1 MADKAFI
8 NKDITQFASQR
19 MRHSSRSAKDWSSR
33 DFYNDP
39 LTMSDF
45 YLETLEE
52 QGFGY
57 PKGWRSDRATGSVEA
72 LMEDDKIV
80 RIVSV
85 GGKITAEDVTEE
97 LSGTGS

>member
-19 MRHSSRSAKDWSSR
+19 MRHSSRSSEDWTSR

-39 LTMSDF
+39 LTMSYF
-45 YLETLEE
+45 FLEALEE
-52 QGFGY
+52 EGFGY

-72 LMEDDKIV
+72 LMEDEKIV
-80 RIVSV
+80 RILSA
-85 GGKITAEDVTEE
+85 GGE
-97 LSGTGS
+97 LSVVDV

>member
-8 NKDITQFASQR
+8 NKDITKFASQR
-19 MRHSSRSAKDWSSR
+19 MRHSSRSAEDWSSR

-39 LTMSDF
+39 LTMSYF
-45 YLETLEE
+45 FLEALEE

-72 LMEDDKIV
+72 LMEDEKII
-80 RIVSV
+80 RIISV